1 MDESTYRGPYS
12 AIFTDIPKETLT
24 DNLLPNV
31 FVPNR
36 NNSFKMMGT
45 GLTRS
50 QNNSFS
56 LVCRDRLP
64 EMWGSEKTH
73 QGIKYWWS
81 GCDPGLDHWG
91 RLSKSWDTL
100 FPRGA
105 SRALGLW
112 SLDITERFPRGRK
125 QPWVYFLE
133 LLPHGGNIM
142 RRSYSGLFFEVKRL
156 RKFHFLRGHF
166 HRNLIG
172 NGYHQISQALFSIN
186 SDNCLLSCQALG

>member
-1 MDESTYRGPYS
+1 MLPRLQKNFSFQSTKKKLVLAYFDSFLTAFMDESTYRGPYS

-73 QGIKYWWS
+73 QRIKY
-81 GCDPGLDHWG
+81 
-91 RLSKSWDTL
+91 
-100 FPRGA
+100 
-105 SRALGLW
+105 
-112 SLDITERFPRGRK
+112 
-125 QPWVYFLE
+125 
-133 LLPHGGNIM
+133 
-142 RRSYSGLFFEVKRL
+142 
-156 RKFHFLRGHF
+156 
-166 HRNLIG
+166 
-172 NGYHQISQALFSIN
+172 
-186 SDNCLLSCQALG
+186 